1 MHNSTMNNYEQLL
14 ENEKAQLLKGGL
26 GFMVLGVIKANPKIY
41 GGKIL
46 ENLEQTPFRTQE
58 GTLYP
63 LLAKLRRWG
72 FIDYAWQESP
82 SGPPRKCYKLTKLG
96 QQHYEHLAAFWQDL
110 SNHVAQQTKEGTN
123 V

>member
-1 MHNSTMNNYEQLL
+1 MNNYEQLL

-26 GFMVLGVIKANPKIY
+26 GFMVLGVIKSNPKIY

-46 ENLEQTPFRTQE
+46 EELELTPFRTQE

-72 FIDYAWQESP
+72 LIDYAWQESP

-96 QQHYEHLAAFWQDL
+96 QHHHEQLTVFW
-110 SNHVAQQTKEGTN
+110 SEISKHVAQASKEGKN
-123 V
+123 G